1 MCELSAFHPDGLL
14 SFTRSRSATH
24 LLQAVITR
32 NNANTEVFFFNV
44 CKQVKERYNIKYLYH
59 GENNFI
65 CIKPLPNLQVTNK
78 IANFAPLR
86 VSSEA
91 FSLHAV
97 RNRLQP
103 VADFFL
109 FYLI

>member
-1 MCELSAFHPDGLL
+1 MYVNKPK
-14 SFTRSRSATH
+14 
-24 LLQAVITR
+24 
-32 NNANTEVFFFNV
+32 NAIIQCQIF
-44 CKQVKERYNIKYLYH
+44 IPW
-59 GENNFI
+59 ENNFI

-97 RNRLQP
+97 RNWLQP
-103 VADFFL
+103 VADFFIL
-109 FYLI
+109 PIYKYTISSKNE